1 MMYVVYIGIDGVN
14 IEESNVSNL
23 TNEIL
28 AQSQIYWH
36 IK

>member
-1 MMYVVYIGIDGVN
+1 MYVYIGIDGVN

-23 TNEIL
+23 TNEIP